1 MSDDKTWN
9 IGIGNKYHHVN
20 LHSLSL
26 KTGVVRFQ
34 MQRFISASFE
44 NLEFVKESIATKGTL
59 LLGNNLT
66 KILKLFFSKIH
77 VHVFRCF

>member
-9 IGIGNKYHHVN
+9 IGIGNKYRHVN

-26 KTGVVRFQ
+26 KTGVVQ
-34 MQRFISASFE
+34 CFISASFE
-44 NLEFVKESIATKGTL
+44 NLEFVKESIAIKGTL

-66 KILKLFFSKIH
+66 KIFKLFFSKIH